1 MNATRSSSGPTLDS
15 GSLTRSVIQT
25 LRRDP
30 AVRAIVREHRRL
42 TLEAADAARDH
53 ARATV
58 VACSGGADS
67 VALLIALRTTPIP
80 LLVAHIVHD
89 IRPESESLADRDH
102 VRLLASRL
110 GIRFVE
116 SSVSARSRGNL
127 EANARR
133 ARYDALARIA
143 TDTAHHFIAT
153 GHHADD
159 ALETLLMR
167 LARGS
172 GPRGLAGPR
181 PIRRLGPAAFIVR
194 PMLGVTRADSERIC
208 TIAGVAWR
216 HDTTNDDTD
225 LLRNA
230 VRARLVPVLKDL
242 APGVEKRASR
252 AATLLRGAAD
262 LIEAHAESLLPRP
275 SPEPATV
282 IIDRERIREVP
293 EIVAGEAIRLG
304 VRRVARGRRM
314 DRIGS
319 REIQRILRAARDRV
333 GGVRTFRLGP
343 ATIRVRRDD
352 LTIQPA
358 D

>member
-1 MNATRSSSGPTLDS
+1 MTATRSSSGPTPGH
-15 GSLTRSVIQT
+15 GSLTRPVIQT

-53 ARATV
+53 ARSTV

-67 VALLIALRTTPIP
+67 VALLIALRTAPIP
-80 LLVAHIVHD
+80 LVAAHIVHD
-89 IRPESESLADRDH
+89 IRPESDSLADRDH
-102 VRLLASRL
+102 ARDIAARL
-110 GIRFVE
+110 GVRFAE
-116 SSVSARSRGNL
+116 SKVSARSRGNL

-143 TDTAHHFIAT
+143 TDAAHPFIAT

-181 PIRRLGPAAFIVR
+181 PVRRIDGAVVVR
-194 PMLGVTRADSERIC
+194 PMLGVSRADAERIC
-208 TIAGVAWR
+208 TLAGIAWR

-230 VRARLVPVLKDL
+230 VRARIVPVLKEL
-242 APGVEKRASR
+242 SPGVEKRVSR
-252 AATLLRGAAD
+252 TATLLRGAAD
-262 LIEAHAESLLPRP
+262 LIEEHAESLLPR
-275 SPEPATV
+275 SAPEHATLL
-282 IIDRERIREVP
+282 IDRERLRAAP
-293 EIVAGEAIRLG
+293 EIVAGEAIRLA
-304 VRRVARGRRM
+304 VRRVARGLRM
-314 DRIGS
+314 DRFGS
-319 REIQRILRAARDRV
+319 REIQRVVRAARDRV
-333 GGVRTFRLGP
+333 GGVRTFRLGR
-343 ATIRVRRDD
+343 ATIQVRRDD
-352 LTIQPA
+352 LTILPM